1 MDGYWLV
8 KTNFTMMRCKEKA
21 NQMQKQ
27 ILKAATILS
36 LVVALTI
43 TFVAAPAAADSFGSI
58 RVDVP
63 FEFSAGSS
71 VFPAGKYTIRPAG
84 VNTNGVIRIT
94 SEDGKTSGVLLTNS
108 AESIESKNETALIFH
123 RYGDQYFLFQVWVV
137 GDTIG
142 LEIPKSSMERQA
154 TRAVEVNKGQSAR
167 SGEPAEVI
175 LAASRPS
182 RSK

>member
-1 MDGYWLV
+1 
-8 KTNFTMMRCKEKA
+8 
-21 NQMQKQ
+21 MQKQ

-43 TFVAAPAAADSFGSI
+43 SFTAVPAAADSFGSI

-63 FEFSAGSS
+63 FDFTAGHSI
-71 VFPAGKYTIRPAG
+71 FPAGKYTIRT
-84 VNTNGVIRIT
+84 VENTNGVIRIT
-94 SEDGKTSGVLLTNS
+94 SEDGTTSGVLLTNS

-123 RYGDQYFLFQVWVV
+123 RYGDQYFLFQVWAV

-154 TRAVEVNKGQSAR
+154 VRAIEVNKGQSAR

-175 LAASRPS
+175 VAA
-182 RSK
+182 K